1 MYLHVCP
8 WWLASTLNNPLRR
21 LLHNPERILGDYIAK
36 GATVMD
42 IGCGSGYFTIPM
54 AKMVGRSG
62 SVIAVD
68 IQQKMLEMVMRCAG
82 RESLQSH
89 IEPHQCTSEKIGI
102 RKQIDFAL
110 AFYMVHEIPNMSALF
125 NELTTII
132 KKDAYFL
139 LVEPKIHVTLAKFKK
154 TISHANEAGLMEYSA
169 PKIRMSRAILLKR
182 S

>member
-54 AKMVGRSG
+54 AKMVGQSG

-68 IQQKMLEMVMRCAG
+68 IQQKMLEMVMRYAG

-89 IEPHQCTSEKIGI
+89 I
-102 RKQIDFAL
+102 
-110 AFYMVHEIPNMSALF
+110 
-125 NELTTII
+125 
-132 KKDAYFL
+132 
-139 LVEPKIHVTLAKFKK
+139 
-154 TISHANEAGLMEYSA
+154 
-169 PKIRMSRAILLKR
+169 
-182 S
+182 